1 MRILSERLRPWEAR
15 LLVLGAIALAVGL
28 LSGLRPLTSVAA
40 LALLV
45 TAWSAILR
53 VFLRPGPS

>member
-1 MRILSERLRPWEAR
+1 M
-15 LLVLGAIALAVGL
+15 LGAIALAVGL